1 MTVELY
7 GHALHEV
14 SVGRMKEWQMLVIVF
29 GALVGA
35 ILYIQINRALE
46 AYFEAQAEQ
55 EIEEAEEEA
64 AVSRLA
70 SYSSMA
76 NSDDQGGKA
85 GPTVPQS
92 EPALGLSMAKSVLI
106 RSRSSFNGGVHT
118 PLASM
123 PLMRHSEAGP
133 RVHRGVVASLN
144 EIKELQARNKAKMHW
159 KKLRVAVKQMFL
171 LNFLRKKVASNSG
184 RDDKSGQYMEDLMS
198 SWQQTKDQV
207 AEVEDDS
214 DNHALMRAK
223 LVAYSLFLGLV
234 VDGIPEGILMGFLA
248 AEGHLSPVFVVSL
261 FVANFPEA
269 FSSAS
274 LLVTAKMSYVSIVGM
289 WTGLTVLVGLLAGM
303 SCWLIVAFNP
313 RVVLGEELPP
323 TVQVGV
329 CLTEGI
335 TGGAMIACIASVMLP
350 EAFERCSK
358 HGSVFQSSG
367 FICVCGFLMAVT
379 MKTLGG

>member
-1 MTVELY
+1 
-7 GHALHEV
+7 
-14 SVGRMKEWQMLVIVF
+14 MLVIVF

-55 EIEEAEEEA
+55 EIEDAEEEA
-64 AVSRLA
+64 AVSRVA

-76 NSDDQGGKA
+76 NSDDKA
-85 GPTVPQS
+85 PTVPQS
-92 EPALGLSMAKSVLI
+92 EPALGLSRAKSMLV
-106 RSRSSFNGGVHT
+106 RSRSSFQGGLVSS
-118 PLASM
+118 PMASQ

-159 KKLRVAVKQMFL
+159 KKLRLAVKQMFL
-171 LNFLRKKVASNSG
+171 LNFLRKKANSDSARDSNLM
-184 RDDKSGQYMEDLMS
+184 QDLMK
-198 SWQQTKDQV
+198 SWERTKDQV
-207 AEVEDDS
+207 KEDPLEDS
-214 DNHALMRAK
+214 DDHALKRAK

-248 AEGHLSPVFVVSL
+248 AEGHLTPVFIISL

-274 LLVTAKMSYVSIVGM
+274 LLVTAKMSYASIVGM
-289 WTGLTVLVGLLAGM
+289 WTGLTLLVGLLAGM